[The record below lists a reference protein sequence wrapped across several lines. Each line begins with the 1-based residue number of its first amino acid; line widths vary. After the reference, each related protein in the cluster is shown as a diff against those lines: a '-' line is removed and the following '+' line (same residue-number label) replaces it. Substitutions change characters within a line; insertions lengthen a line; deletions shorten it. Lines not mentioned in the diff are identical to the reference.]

1 MPSPPGPP
9 RRTSAQ
15 PPTGDTLFLAPSR
28 FVVRWPDGSTEERPL
43 EPGVTRGGRG
53 AGGQHPPIRPPLPA
67 EYVSFSRPRCEIRR
81 EGGEFLLFDLQSS
94 NGVFGGNEEVIAFGA
109 A

>member
-1 MPSPPGPP
+1 MPTPTDPP

-43 EPGVTRGGRG
+43 EPGVTRVGRG
-53 AGGQHPPIRPPLPA
+53 AEGNHLLIPA
-67 EYVSFSRPRCEIRR
+67 EYVSISRAHFEIRR

-94 NGVFGGNEEVIAFGA
+94 NGVFVNGERVADRRALRHN
-109 A
+109 